1 MKLNREHM
9 LLAIVFVVV
18 LIARLAFMSSEGSF
32 DNSSYFALRQAEHI
46 RQTGLPLFNDPLS
59 YSGRTFIFPPLF
71 HYLLAGLSIVI
82 SLSLAAKILTSVL
95 FACLALTVYAIA
107 KYLTKNRTAS
117 FLAAL
122 FSGLIPAMYSNVN
135 SISAMPLSLLLAF
148 LLSYTFMRLE
158 EKGFATLS
166 IIITVLL
173 LLTEA
178 SIFLLLLTF
187 MFYFVVLALE
197 QQSPNNKEVELTV
210 FLFFLS
216 LWFYI
221 LVYKKAFF
229 INGLRVI
236 WENMP
241 APLLSSYFSDINFIG
256 LIYSVGVF
264 SLVLGVYAIYNVFF
278 KTKSRATNLYISFAL
293 ISFVMLWF
301 KMITLSSGLMFLST
315 CMIILSSYSIKTMM
329 VSISKTKISHRI
341 NIVLGAVVV
350 LFILTSI
357 APFFTLGKSQ
367 APAQDEL
374 SALDWIKENTGPDVV
389 VLGRVEEG
397 FLINYFAQ
405 RKNVAD
411 TNFLFI
417 NNINQRYSDVE
428 SMLTIRIK
436 SEAVRLINRYKADY
450 IYLSSSS
457 MEEYNITMLF
467 YADPDC
473 FEKVYDNET
482 MIYRFLGCTIND

>member
-1 MKLNREHM
+1 M
-9 LLAIVFVVV
+9 LLVIVFVVV
-18 LIARLAFMSSEGSF
+18 LGIRLAFMSYEGGF

-59 YSGRTFIFPPLF
+59 YSGRVYLFPPLF
-71 HYLLAGLSIVI
+71 HYLLAGLSIIVN
-82 SLSLAAKILTSVL
+82 LSLAAKILTSVL

-107 KYLTKNRTAS
+107 KYLTKNRTAA

-122 FSGLIPAMYSNVN
+122 FSGLIPAMFANVN
-135 SISAMPLSLLLAF
+135 SISPMPLSLLLAF

-166 IIITVLL
+166 IIITILL

-187 MFYFVVLALE
+187 MLYFVVLALE

-229 INGLRVI
+229 INGLRVV
-236 WENMP
+236 WENLP
-241 APLLSSYFSDINFIG
+241 APLLSAYFSDINFIG

-264 SLVLGVYAIYNVFF
+264 SLMLGVYAIYNVFF
-278 KTKSRATNLYISFAL
+278 KSKSRATNLYISFAL
-293 ISFVMLWF
+293 VSFVMLWF
-301 KMITLSSGLMFLST
+301 KMITLASGLMFLST
-315 CMIILSSYSIKTMM
+315 CMIILSAYSIKTIM
-329 VSISKTKISHRI
+329 VNISKTKISHRI
-341 NIVLGAVVV
+341 NMVLGSIVV

-357 APFFTLGKSQ
+357 APFFTLVQSQ
-367 APAQDEL
+367 APTAQEL
-374 SALDWIKENTGPDVV
+374 SALRWMKNNTEPEAVI
-389 VLGRVEEG
+389 LGRVEEG
-397 FLINYFAQ
+397 FLINYVAQ

-428 SMLTIRIK
+428 SILTLRIK
-436 SEAVRLINRYKADY
+436 SEAIRLINKYDVSY
-450 IYLSSSS
+450 VYLSSSS
-457 MEEYNITMLF
+457 MQEHNMTSLF

-473 FEKVYDNET
+473 FDKIYDNET
-482 MIYRFLGCTIND
+482 TIYRFLGCTIND

>member
-1 MKLNREHM
+1 M
-9 LLAIVFVVV
+9 LLAIVFLVV
-18 LIARLAFMSSEGSF
+18 LGARLAFMSYEGGF
-32 DNSSYFALRQAEHI
+32 DNSSYFTLRQADHI
-46 RQTGLPLFNDPLS
+46 RQTGLPLFNDSLS

-71 HYLLAGLSIVI
+71 HYLLAGLSII
-82 SLSLAAKILTSVL
+82 INLSLAAKILTSVL
-95 FACLALTVYAIA
+95 FACLAITVYAIA

-117 FLAAL
+117 FMAAI
-122 FSGLIPAMYSNVN
+122 FSGLIPAMYANVN
-135 SISAMPLSLLLAF
+135 NISPMPLSLLLAF

-166 IIITVLL
+166 IIITILL

-178 SIFLLLLTF
+178 SIFLLLMTF
-187 MFYFVVLALE
+187 MFYFVMLALE
-197 QQSPNNKEVELTV
+197 QQSPNNKEIELTV
-210 FLFFLS
+210 FLLFLS

-229 INGLRVI
+229 VNGLRVI
-236 WENMP
+236 WENLP

-256 LIYSVGVF
+256 LLYSVGVF

-278 KTKSRATNLYISFAL
+278 KTKSRATNIYISFAL

-301 KMITLSSGLMFLST
+301 KMITLASGLMFLST
-315 CMIILSSYSIKTMM
+315 CMIILSSYSIKTIM
-329 VSISKTKISHRI
+329 VNLSKTKASHHISM
-341 NIVLGAVVV
+341 VLGAIVV

-357 APFFTLGKSQ
+357 MPFFTIEKSQ
-367 APAQDEL
+367 APTQKEL
-374 SALDWIKENTGPDVV
+374 SALKWIRDNVRSDAI

-397 FLINYFAQ
+397 FLINYLAQ

-428 SMLTIRIK
+428 SILNLRIK
-436 SEAVRLINRYKADY
+436 SEAVRLINKYKVDY
-450 IYLSSSS
+450 IYLSGSS
-457 MEEYNITMLF
+457 MQEYNITSLF
-467 YADPDC
+467 YADSDC

-482 MIYRFLGCTIND
+482 VVYRFLGCKIND